1 MNINKEY
8 KIDIKNKILKY
19 YNCDIIIDDNEP
31 YFYIK
36 AKDLGKIL
44 NIKNMSE
51 AIKNYDNNEKKIIK
65 RKTNGGL
72 QKNNYLTFEGFYKY
86 ISNSRNIEIINF
98 CKNIEIDINLKI
110 YTSIENDTLKCIIET
125 FINEKIILQYK
136 VNQYYIDLYF
146 EEKKIAI
153 ECDEDHHD
161 NKNNIICD
169 KIREENIK
177 KELDCKFI
185 RYKPYDKNF
194 NIFKLLNEIYL
205 LINYKK

>member
-1 MNINKEY
+1 MIIIFSKINFTVCNNKMNINKEY

-19 YNCDIIIDDNEP
+19 YECDILIDDNEP
-31 YFYIK
+31 YFYIN
-36 AKDLGKIL
+36 ANDLARIL
-44 NIKNMSE
+44 NIKNISMM
-51 AIKNYDNNEKKIIK
+51 IRNYDKNEKKIIK
-65 RKTNGGL
+65 TQTKGGP
-72 QKNNYLTFEGFYKY
+72 QKINYLTFEGLYKY
-86 ISNSRNIEIINF
+86 ISNSRKINIIDF

-110 YTSIENDTLKCIIET
+110 FSSIENDTLKSIIET
-125 FINEKIILQYK
+125 FINEKNILQYK

-153 ECDEDHHD
+153 ECDEEHHY

-185 RYKPYDKNF
+185 RYKA
-194 NIFKLLNEIYL
+194 I
-205 LINYKK
+205 

>member
-19 YNCDIIIDDNEP
+19 YDCDIIIDDNEP
-31 YFYIK
+31 YFYIN
-36 AKDLGKIL
+36 ANDLARIL
-44 NIKNMSE
+44 NIKNISMM
-51 AIKNYDNNEKKIIK
+51 IRNYDKNEKKIIK
-65 RKTNGGL
+65 TQTKGGP
-72 QKNNYLTFEGFYKY
+72 QKINYLTFEGLYKY
-86 ISNSRNIEIINF
+86 ISNSRKINIIDF
-98 CKNIEIDINLKI
+98 CKNIGIDINLKI
-110 YTSIENDTLKCIIET
+110 FSSIENDTLKSIIET

-136 VNQYYIDLYF
+136 VNQYNIDLYF

-153 ECDEDHHD
+153 ECDEEHHD

-194 NIFKLLNEIYL
+194 NIFKLLNEIY
-205 LINYKK
+205 INIK